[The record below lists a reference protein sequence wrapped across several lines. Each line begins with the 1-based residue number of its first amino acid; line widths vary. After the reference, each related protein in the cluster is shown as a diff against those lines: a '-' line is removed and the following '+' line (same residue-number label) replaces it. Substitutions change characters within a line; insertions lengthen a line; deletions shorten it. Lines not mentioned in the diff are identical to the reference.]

1 MSTDKEMFEQRKQ
14 YWTGENPESS
24 FHRGVTVNDYFDNPD
39 FEQGKFEAGFDVK
52 YDDTDWLHWYKV
64 EECQVFN
71 TLSGCIKY
79 LVGWQLFDDREHIEG
94 FFPRV
99 EVMNPSKSISFQLLT
114 NEYEPVG
121 FIVYDVLNGMSY
133 DDIIHK
139 YGIDK
144 DPHELD

>member
-1 MSTDKEMFEQRKQ
+1 MLFRS
-14 YWTGENPESS
+14 
-24 FHRGVTVNDYFDNPD
+24 
-39 FEQGKFEAGFDVK
+39 
-52 YDDTDWLHWYKV
+52 
-64 EECQVFN
+64 
-71 TLSGCIKY
+71 LSGCIKY